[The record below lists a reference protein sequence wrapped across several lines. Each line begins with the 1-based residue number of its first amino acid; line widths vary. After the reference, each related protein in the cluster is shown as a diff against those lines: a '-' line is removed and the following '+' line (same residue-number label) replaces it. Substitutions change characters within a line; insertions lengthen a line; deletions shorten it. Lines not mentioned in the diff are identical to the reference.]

1 MAARLLLGAFEA
13 SVGKLEKMM
22 VIDTQLIFQTAPTFI
37 AVVQMWYRRKEQTTR
52 NASWYAML
60 GVVNMVRHAPQ

>member
-1 MAARLLLGAFEA
+1 MFEP
-13 SVGKLEKMM
+13 
-22 VIDTQLIFQTAPTFI
+22 APTFI

-60 GVVNMVRHAPQ
+60 GVVNMVRYAPQ

>member
-1 MAARLLLGAFEA
+1 MVVDHVMRRRLMFGP
-13 SVGKLEKMM
+13 
-22 VIDTQLIFQTAPTFI
+22 APTFI

-60 GVVNMVRHAPQ
+60 GVVNMVRYALQQLEKLIKVF